1 MKLNYRILGEGKPLY
16 ILHGLFGSLDNW
28 QSHAKRFAEY
38 YQVVLVDER
47 NHGHSPW
54 SDEFS
59 YEIMAE
65 DLAELMR
72 DLGHNEVY
80 LLGHSMGGKTVM
92 QFAETHRDKVE
103 KLIVAD
109 IGFKQYPL
117 HHQQIIAGM
126 DAISASQRNSRSAA
140 ESLLAQYVPD
150 MSNRQFIMKNLYWVD
165 KTQLGWR
172 FNLESLKANMDNIL
186 AEIPLEENWV
196 PTLFIRGEKSN
207 YILDSDLESME
218 EKYPDMQLF
227 TIPNAGHW
235 VHAEAPDLF
244 MNTVLEFLVR

>member
-1 MKLNYRILGEGKPLY
+1 MKLHHRVVGEGKPLV
-16 ILHGLFGSLDNW
+16 ILHGLFGSSDNW
-28 QSHAKRFAEY
+28 QTHAKRFSEY
-38 YQVVLVDER
+38 FQVILVDQR
-47 NHGHSPW
+47 NHGHSEW
-54 SDEFS
+54 SNDFS
-59 YEIMAE
+59 YELMAE
-65 DLAELMR
+65 DLLELFD
-72 DLGHNEVY
+72 DLGIQKAY

-92 QFAETHRDKVE
+92 QFTEKHPERVE

-126 DAISASQRNSRSAA
+126 DAVSASERNSRSAA
-140 ESLLAQYVPD
+140 EQLLSEYVPEPGT
-150 MSNRQFIMKNLYWVD
+150 RQFIMKNLYWVD

-172 FNLESLKANMDNIL
+172 FNLEVLKQEMPSIL
-186 AEIPLEENWV
+186 GEIQLSENWV

-207 YILDSDLESME
+207 YIVDEDLDDIE
-218 EKYPDMQLF
+218 EKYPDMQLV